1 VIYDAHECYT
11 IIHQDAHCTYRQDP
25 FGEMEAPDGINNR
38 NSRGQYS
45 RVTGLS
51 TDHLRFTLDD
61 ARRGLD
67 TRQSS
72 IAFSFLGGVEIE

>member
-1 VIYDAHECYT
+1 
-11 IIHQDAHCTYRQDP
+11 
-25 FGEMEAPDGINNR
+25 MEAPDGINNR

-51 TDHLRFTLDD
+51 TDHPRFTLDD